1 MMPISPMQWR
11 RQRLP
16 AKHRDGCQQKLSG
29 PGDKEAFKFF
39 DDVPAED
46 TIVTQQIHS
55 LES

>member
-1 MMPISPMQWR
+1 MPISPMQWR